1 MQWARRPR
9 RDAAVVVLCERRPR
23 RDAAVVV
30 LCERRPRRDAAVVVL
45 CERRPRRDA
54 AVVVLWERRPRR
66 DAAVAVLWERRPRRD
81 AAVVVLWE
89 RRPRRDAAFVDLY
102 WIHHNVGTAPPH
114 TLKGPWRLQSAMSR
128 HPALSSLGQAWL
140 VVLAGVVAA
149 LQVGKLPPALP
160 ALQADLGLSLVQSGF
175 MLSMVQLAGLLLAV
189 FMGLLADGMG
199 LRRSMLCGLCLLALA
214 SAAGGWAT
222 SPCVLLALR
231 ASEGLGF
238 LLVALPAP
246 ALIRRLV
253 PAQKLS
259 GMLGVWGA
267 YMPTGTALA
276 LLAGPLFIPAWGWG
290 AWWGLFATVSLGMA
304 AWLFLSVPAD
314 TPVASALVSTT
325 GGITQQRVDQ
335 KAHLSE
341 TPNGPWQRLHITLS
355 TPGPWLVA
363 LTFGMYSGQWLAV
376 VGFLPSIYAAA
387 GVGGAMLGVLTA
399 LAAAVNIVGN
409 LASGRLLQR
418 GWAPRATLWL
428 GFGAMALGSTVA
440 FAAFTEGLPWLRFA
454 GVLLFSGMGGLVPGT
469 LFSLAVRLAPGEQQV
484 ATTVGWV
491 QQLSALGQ
499 FVGPPAVAAVAAR
512 AGGWQ
517 LTPLVTVGCCVVGAG
532 LASFAQLALMRQSAR

>member
-1 MQWARRPR
+1 MTTPR
-9 RDAAVVVLCERRPR
+9 QHR
-23 RDAAVVV
+23 
-30 LCERRPRRDAAVVVL
+30 
-45 CERRPRRDA
+45 
-54 AVVVLWERRPRR
+54 
-66 DAAVAVLWERRPRRD
+66 
-81 AAVVVLWE
+81 
-89 RRPRRDAAFVDLY
+89 
-102 WIHHNVGTAPPH
+102 T
-114 TLKGPWRLQSAMSR
+114 
-128 HPALSSLGQAWL
+128 AWL
-140 VVLAGVVAA
+140 VVFAGGVAA

-160 ALQADLGLSLVQSGF
+160 ALQAELGLTLLQSGF
-175 MLSMVQLAGLLLAV
+175 LLSMVQLAGLSLAV
-189 FMGLLADGMG
+189 FMGLWADGMG
-199 LRRSMLCGLCLLALA
+199 LKRSMVRGLCLLALA
-214 SAAGGWAT
+214 SGLGAFAT
-222 SPCVLLALR
+222 STAALLVLR
-231 ASEGLGF
+231 AIEGLGF

-253 PAQKLS
+253 LPAQLP

-290 AWWGLFATVSLGMA
+290 AWWWLFAAVSLAMA
-304 AWLFLSVPAD
+304 AWLWRSVPAD
-314 TPVASALVSTT
+314 PTAHAVAGQGA
-325 GGITQQRVDQ
+325 
-335 KAHLSE
+335 
-341 TPNGPWQRLHITLS
+341 WQRLRRTLS
-355 TPGPWLVA
+355 APGPWLVA

-387 GVGGAMLGVLTA
+387 GVGGALLGVLTA

-409 LASGRLLQR
+409 MASGRLLQR
-418 GWAPRATLWL
+418 GWAPRSTLWL

-440 FAAFTEGLPWLRFA
+440 FAPFTESLPWLRFA

-499 FVGPPAVAAVAAR
+499 FVGPPVVAAVAAR

-517 LTPLVTVGCCVVGAG
+517 LTPLVTVGCCGVGAVLAWVVGRL
-532 LASFAQLALMRQSAR
+532 LAQAQSRP

>member
-1 MQWARRPR
+1 
-9 RDAAVVVLCERRPR
+9 VSGV
-23 RDAAVVV
+23 
-30 LCERRPRRDAAVVVL
+30 
-45 CERRPRRDA
+45 
-54 AVVVLWERRPRR
+54 
-66 DAAVAVLWERRPRRD
+66 
-81 AAVVVLWE
+81 
-89 RRPRRDAAFVDLY
+89 
-102 WIHHNVGTAPPH
+102 
-114 TLKGPWRLQSAMSR
+114 SAHR
-128 HPALSSLGQAWL
+128 AAWL
-140 VVLAGVVAA
+140 VVLAGGVAA

-160 ALQADLGLSLVQSGF
+160 ALQAELGLTLVQSGF
-175 MLSMVQLAGLLLAV
+175 LLSMVQLAGMSVAV

-199 LRRSMLCGLCLLALA
+199 LRRSMVRGLCLLALA
-214 SAAGGWAT
+214 SGLGAFAT
-222 SPCVLLALR
+222 SVTALLVLR
-231 ASEGLGF
+231 AIEGLGF

-253 PAQKLS
+253 PVAQLP

-276 LLAGPLFIPAWGWG
+276 LLAGPLFIPVWGWG
-290 AWWGLFATVSLGMA
+290 AWWGLFAMVSLAMA
-304 AWLFLSVPAD
+304 AALLRVVPAD
-314 TPVASALVSTT
+314 PVA
-325 GGITQQRVDQ
+325 
-335 KAHLSE
+335 AHPRPAHGVL
-341 TPNGPWQRLHITLS
+341 GAWQRLRSTLGAR
-355 TPGPWLVA
+355 GPWLVA

-387 GVGGAMLGVLTA
+387 GVSGALLGVLTA

-409 LASGRLLQR
+409 MASGRLLQR
-418 GWAPRATLWL
+418 GWAPRTTLWL

-440 FAAFTEGLPWLRFA
+440 FAAVTEGWPWLRFA

-499 FVGPPAVAAVAAR
+499 FVGPPVVAALAAQ

-517 LTPLVTVGCCVVGAG
+517 LTPLVTVGCCAVGAV
-532 LASFAQLALMRQSAR
+532 LAWAAGRLLSQAQSRP

>member
-1 MQWARRPR
+1 MCERALIGMTRSRK
-9 RDAAVVVLCERRPR
+9 DAAP
-23 RDAAVVV
+23 
-30 LCERRPRRDAAVVVL
+30 
-45 CERRPRRDA
+45 
-54 AVVVLWERRPRR
+54 
-66 DAAVAVLWERRPRRD
+66 
-81 AAVVVLWE
+81 
-89 RRPRRDAAFVDLY
+89 
-102 WIHHNVGTAPPH
+102 
-114 TLKGPWRLQSAMSR
+114 
-128 HPALSSLGQAWL
+128 WL
-140 VVLAGVVAA
+140 VVLAGGVAA

-160 ALQADLGLSLVQSGF
+160 ALQAELGLTLVQSGF
-175 MLSMVQLAGLLLAV
+175 LLSMVQLAGMSLAV
-189 FMGLLADGMG
+189 FMGLWADGMG
-199 LRRSMLCGLCLLALA
+199 LKRSMVRGLCLLALA
-214 SAAGGWAT
+214 SGLGAFAT
-222 SPCVLLALR
+222 SVTALLVLR
-231 ASEGLGF
+231 AIEGLGF

-253 PAQKLS
+253 PPAQLP

-304 AWLFLSVPAD
+304 VVLSRVVPTD
-314 TPVASALVSTT
+314 PTVVSALVSVT
-325 GGITQQRVDQ
+325 GAMAPQKGEQKGEQNGGQ
-335 KAHLSE
+335 KAHPSQ
-341 TPNGPWQRLHITLS
+341 TPNGPWQRLRLTLS

-387 GVGGAMLGVLTA
+387 GVGGALLGVLTA
-399 LAAAVNIVGN
+399 SAAAVNIVGN

-454 GVLLFSGMGGLVPGT
+454 GVLLFSGLGGLVPGT

-499 FVGPPAVAAVAAR
+499 FVGPPLVAAVAAR

-517 LTPLVTVGCCVVGAG
+517 FTPLVTVGCCGVGAV
-532 LASFAQLALMRQSAR
+532 LAWMAGRLLSQAQSRP